1 MKKLTINTTR
11 SQILNAAALTI
22 ICGGTPLPS
31 KANVL
36 LDSNL
41 KKRAD
46 AILGL
51 MSFQLTPDVTTGS
64 LSLNNEPTG
73 NPDIFMV
80 TLGGGFTSSQD
91 FPLYLEGTLGYS
103 RYDPAFLASDG
114 EVTRPVPT
122 KWNTTSLTG
131 GIGWDFPIVKE
142 VKFRP
147 IFNFSYGRVASDSAV
162 AGTILENQTGD
173 DFEFLKNGTLDVY
186 GLGGTLML
194 DYEHYR
200 DKNEIDIEL
209 RYTNITLQSFSDAPA
224 AVQGSSVAQS
234 LSLWTRWRAPTSFTA
249 LKKPVRYVLEAART
263 SYFGDMRGALGF
275 DYLNSVGVGLE
286 LDSSAHE
293 VIVTRTRLILRYQ
306 FGNNVQGTS
315 VGFAISF

>member
-1 MKKLTINTTR
+1 MEYRFIDR
-11 SQILNAAALTI
+11 
-22 ICGGTPLPS
+22 
-31 KANVL
+31 
-36 LDSNL
+36 
-41 KKRAD
+41 RHR
-46 AILGL
+46 LGL
-51 MSFQLTPDVTTGS
+51 PHREGS
-64 LSLNNEPTG
+64 EVPS
-73 NPDIFMV
+73 
-80 TLGGGFTSSQD
+80 
-91 FPLYLEGTLGYS
+91 YLQ
-103 RYDPAFLASDG
+103 FF
-114 EVTRPVPT
+114 VRPCCERQC
-122 KWNTTSLTG
+122 G
-131 GIGWDFPIVKE
+131 
-142 VKFRP
+142 
-147 IFNFSYGRVASDSAV
+147 
-162 AGTILENQTGD
+162 QTGD

-234 LSLWTRWRAPTSFTA
+234 LSLWTRWRAPTNFTA
-249 LKKPVRYVLEAART
+249 LNKPVRYVLEAART